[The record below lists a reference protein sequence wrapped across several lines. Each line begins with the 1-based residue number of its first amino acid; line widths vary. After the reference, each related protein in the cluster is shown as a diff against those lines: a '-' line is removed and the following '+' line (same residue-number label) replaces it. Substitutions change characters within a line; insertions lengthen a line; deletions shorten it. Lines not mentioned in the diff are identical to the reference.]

1 MINKEQSRNKIKETK
16 KKNKNNG
23 HFSDLLENDSEH
35 MFSSKFMESIIKQD
49 EELNKEKKVREANER
64 FIKIIEDISKSDS
77 FMGHNKSEYSVNI
90 TMSVMNDKENSDLS
104 WIKSEATQD
113 QSLIKE
119 QLANTAM
126 SNGESEDT
134 LKSKRKTNVFEYN
147 NLASNN
153 KKMRLIN
160 LNKPLQRTDII
171 QLENSLDFEKSTPT
185 KSK

>member
-49 EELNKEKKVREANER
+49 EELNKEKKIREANER

-77 FMGHNKSEYSVNI
+77 FMGHNKSEFSVNI

-104 WIKSEATQD
+104 
-113 QSLIKE
+113 
-119 QLANTAM
+119 
-126 SNGESEDT
+126 
-134 LKSKRKTNVFEYN
+134 
-147 NLASNN
+147 
-153 KKMRLIN
+153 
-160 LNKPLQRTDII
+160 
-171 QLENSLDFEKSTPT
+171 
-185 KSK
+185 